1 MKTALLCI
9 GDELLKGSVLNT
21 NLAFLGEILLKNG
34 ILPECSIEI
43 PDRAESIRSALDYAF
58 SLASVVITSGG
69 LGPTA
74 DDITKETIADYF
86 GVPLE
91 NDLELENHLKES
103 WARTHQTPLPY
114 HWLRQSM
121 VPRGAVILPNKVGSA
136 PGLLL
141 KKEGRTLFM
150 LPGPPVEQAPM
161 LLESVIP
168 RLTAALDEPL
178 YSALLHVVGI
188 GESAVEEKVKPILHD
203 GLSAAYCASPGHVK
217 LYFTSRTESV
227 IREAVKESNR
237 IFAGDIL
244 TTGAQNLAEEV
255 LNLLGEK
262 KLMLATAE
270 SCTGGLISGALTAIP
285 GSSNV
290 FLGGAATYSNE
301 LKMKF
306 LGVREETLAQFGAV
320 SMPCAKEMADGICAR
335 TGADAGISV
344 TGIAGPGGGTPEKP
358 VGLVYIGA
366 SLSGK
371 TIVKECRFHGGR
383 DRVRASAV
391 SFALNLLRKML
402 IGKEME

>member
-188 GESAVEEKVKPILHD
+188 GESAV
-203 GLSAAYCASPGHVK
+203 
-217 LYFTSRTESV
+217 
-227 IREAVKESNR
+227 
-237 IFAGDIL
+237 
-244 TTGAQNLAEEV
+244 
-255 LNLLGEK
+255 
-262 KLMLATAE
+262 
-270 SCTGGLISGALTAIP
+270 
-285 GSSNV
+285 
-290 FLGGAATYSNE
+290 
-301 LKMKF
+301 
-306 LGVREETLAQFGAV
+306 
-320 SMPCAKEMADGICAR
+320 
-335 TGADAGISV
+335 
-344 TGIAGPGGGTPEKP
+344 
-358 VGLVYIGA
+358 
-366 SLSGK
+366 
-371 TIVKECRFHGGR
+371 
-383 DRVRASAV
+383 
-391 SFALNLLRKML
+391 
-402 IGKEME
+402 